1 MCGGEHLA
9 NVTSSED
16 GALDGGASGSG
27 TTPDKSQDLSPVLA
41 EGADQELKLR
51 IESLASVLA
60 TARGFYSNLPDA
72 VCAQPGTPFQALMGD
87 DQSNCWNGQRFAE

>member
-9 NVTSSED
+9 NVTGEQTTE
-16 GALDGGASGSG
+16 GGAGPASAGAAE
-27 TTPDKSQDLSPVLA
+27 KSQDLSPVL
-41 EGADQELKLR
+41 EGAGQELKSR

-72 VCAQPGTPFQALMGD
+72 VCAQPGTPFQAAMGD
-87 DQSNCWNGQRFAE
+87 EQGNCWNGQRFAE